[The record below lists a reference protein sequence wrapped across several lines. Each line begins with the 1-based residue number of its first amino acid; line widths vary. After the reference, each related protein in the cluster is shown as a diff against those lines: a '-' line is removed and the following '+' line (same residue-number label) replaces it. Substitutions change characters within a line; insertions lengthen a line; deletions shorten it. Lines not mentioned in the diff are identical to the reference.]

1 MVIDG
6 LIVVA
11 AGLTVGIGLAIYPG
25 ARLRVLESLGYGWVP
40 AALWLGAVI
49 VGLRHHP
56 RFVVKHWQWWLLAA
70 TLVIIT
76 AGVLSFFHPGQGT
89 VADVSLGGRWGNA
102 VGGTPLA
109 LGIGKLLAISVLSS
123 AVLFPRR
130 MGYFYV
136 RVFELVGRGTRLVS
150 DRIPLLGKDDSL
162 VRRLLRWPFGNRYVS
177 KSFARVSVW
186 FSRTAT
192 AAPPASSGP
201 GSAVPGG
208 ATKPLQPRSSSDPE
222 GATGLET
229 MEALIVR
236 ALELEKDAADS
247 SKIDSSV
254 WQLPPIDLLST
265 VEPSEALEP
274 DLKDEARRIESIFAG
289 YGIGVDVESLQAGP
303 RIIRYGM
310 APHGLKETVA
320 GGDGPQARVV
330 SVQSILARE
339 SDLALALGLPSLR
352 IQPTR
357 PGESLL
363 GIEVPV
369 LAPKRVYLS
378 QLIETDPATR
388 DVALPIA
395 LGQDV
400 GGGIELVD
408 LAALPHL
415 LIAGATGS
423 GKSACINSIVASLL
437 FTKAPDQVRLVM
449 IDPKGVE
456 LTPFNGV
463 PHLVSPV
470 ISDLVG
476 FKGALKGLITVMQRR
491 YKRMELLG
499 TRNIGAYNTKAK
511 RRMPYVA
518 LIVDELAELMIAGG
532 RQVEEDLVRL
542 AQMGR
547 AIGIHLVLAT
557 PRPTVDVVTGH
568 LKANIPTRIAF
579 AVASQTD
586 SRVILDAIGA
596 ENLLGK
602 GDMLLQEKGT
612 VQPRRIQ
619 GTLLDDDEIRRLVE
633 FWINPPQ
640 EEPQNDGEPA
650 PLS

>member
-1 MVIDG
+1 
-6 LIVVA
+6 
-11 AGLTVGIGLAIYPG
+11 
-25 ARLRVLESLGYGWVP
+25 
-40 AALWLGAVI
+40 
-49 VGLRHHP
+49 
-56 RFVVKHWQWWLLAA
+56 
-70 TLVIIT
+70 
-76 AGVLSFFHPGQGT
+76 
-89 VADVSLGGRWGNA
+89 
-102 VGGTPLA
+102 
-109 LGIGKLLAISVLSS
+109 
-123 AVLFPRR
+123 
-130 MGYFYV
+130 
-136 RVFELVGRGTRLVS
+136 
-150 DRIPLLGKDDSL
+150 
-162 VRRLLRWPFGNRYVS
+162 
-177 KSFARVSVW
+177 
-186 FSRTAT
+186 
-192 AAPPASSGP
+192 
-201 GSAVPGG
+201 
-208 ATKPLQPRSSSDPE
+208 
-222 GATGLET
+222 
-229 MEALIVR
+229 
-236 ALELEKDAADS
+236 
-247 SKIDSSV
+247 
-254 WQLPPIDLLST
+254 
-265 VEPSEALEP
+265 
-274 DLKDEARRIESIFAG
+274 
-289 YGIGVDVESLQAGP
+289 
-303 RIIRYGM
+303 
-310 APHGLKETVA
+310 
-320 GGDGPQARVV
+320 
-330 SVQSILARE
+330 
-339 SDLALALGLPSLR
+339 
-352 IQPTR
+352 
-357 PGESLL
+357 
-363 GIEVPV
+363 
-369 LAPKRVYLS
+369 
-378 QLIETDPATR
+378 
-388 DVALPIA
+388 
-395 LGQDV
+395 
-400 GGGIELVD
+400 LVD
-408 LAALPHL
+408 LATLPHL

-476 FKGALKGLITVMQRR
+476 FKGALEGLITVMQRR

-532 RQVEEDLVRL
+532 REVEEDLVRL

-557 PRPTVDVVTGH
+557 QRPTVDVVTGH